1 MEWTDATSYSR
12 DAKNKIQTAWELK
25 LPNVKIYI
33 TNNHTYYKGEIVMHC
48 FQLGIDTKYLNLPAD
63 KVEEAKEKALNI
75 VKEKINAIVK
85 DINSIN

>member
-1 MEWTDATSYSR
+1 
-12 DAKNKIQTAWELK
+12 
-25 LPNVKIYI
+25 
-33 TNNHTYYKGEIVMHC
+33 MHC

-75 VKEKINAIVK
+75 VKEKINAIIK